1 MKQSNDSRTTQ
12 LSYTKLSLVKHFL
25 RGSLHF
31 FILSILS
38 SFAVTLLEMV
48 IPQIIR
54 ASVDSVIGSEP
65 FSFPAI
71 VTQQIDALG
80 GAPFFREHFGYIALI
95 VILIAAL
102 AAVFKYFN
110 NLYNTKGSERLMQ
123 TMRDQLFAHVQ
134 KLPFAW
140 HMKNQTGD
148 IIQRCT
154 SDVERV
160 KIFVAEQLTSII
172 RIVILMVL
180 SLTFMF
186 SMDGR
191 LTTIAVCS
199 IPIIIGYSAFFHSR
213 IGHHFQECDEN
224 EGILSTIAQEN
235 LTGVRVV
242 RAFGRE
248 KFEKDRFEKQ
258 NTYYA
263 NLWVNLMKLMSYF
276 WGAGDLISGLQVM
289 LLLVLGSV
297 YCVQGTLSTGE
308 FIAFLSY
315 NSMLIWPVRHLG
327 RVISEMS
334 KAGVSID
341 RILYIMN
348 SPLEQDKP
356 DAVTPDMRGDIVFD
370 HVTFGYEEGTPIVED
385 INFTIPKGTT
395 FGILGSTGSG
405 KTTLVH
411 LLNRLYDLPEDG
423 GQITIGGVN
432 IADMKA
438 QWVRENIGMVLQE
451 PFLFS
456 RTIAENIGITE
467 DNMPMEEIR
476 HAAQIACVDDA
487 ITEFTKGYDT
497 IVGER
502 GVTLS
507 GGQKQR
513 TAIARMLTQKA
524 PIMVFD
530 DSLSAVDSET
540 DAKIRQA
547 LRQNLGDSTVIL
559 ISHRVTTLMQA
570 ETIMVLDK
578 GHIAEI
584 GSHEELMAKNGIYRK
599 IYDLQFSLD
608 ETENEEVSETPNG
621 VSGEVADAT
630 SGISPMSSTTL

>member
-1 MKQSNDSRTTQ
+1 MKNSNDQR
-12 LSYTKLSLVKHFL
+12 YTKLSLVKHFL
-25 RGSLHF
+25 HGSLHF

-54 ASVDSVIGSEP
+54 ASVDSVIGTKP

-71 VTQQIDALG
+71 VTRRIDALG
-80 GAPFFREHFGYIALI
+80 GAPFFRENFLYIAL
-95 VILIAAL
+95 VIIIIAAT
-102 AAVFKYFN
+102 AAVFKYCTN
-110 NLYNTKGSERLMQ
+110 ICNSKGSEKLMQ

-172 RIVILMVL
+172 RIVILMTL

-186 SMDGR
+186 AMDGR

-199 IPIIIGYSAFFHSR
+199 IPIIIAYSAFFHSR
-213 IGHHFQECDEN
+213 IGRRFQECDEN
-224 EGILSTIAQEN
+224 EGVLSTIAQEN

-263 NLWVNLMKLMSYF
+263 NLWVTLMKLMSAF

-289 LLLVLGSV
+289 LILVLGCV

-315 NSMLIWPVRHLG
+315 NSMLIWPVRQLG

-341 RILYIMN
+341 RIMYIMN
-348 SPLEQDKP
+348 SSLEEDKP
-356 DAVTPDMRGDIVFD
+356 GAVTPDMHGDIVFD
-370 HVTFGYEEGTPIVED
+370 HVTFGYDEGAAILED
-385 INFTIPKGTT
+385 INFTIPQGTT

-405 KTTLVH
+405 KSTLVH
-411 LLNRLYDLPEDG
+411 LLNRLYDLPAESG
-423 GQITIGGVN
+423 KITIGGVD

-456 RTIAENIGITE
+456 RTISENIGITE

-476 HAAQIACVDDA
+476 HAARIACVDDA
-487 ITEFTKGYDT
+487 ITEFAKGYDT

-547 LRQNLGDSTVIL
+547 LRKNLGDSTVIL

-570 ETIMVLDK
+570 EKIMVLDQ
-578 GHIAEI
+578 GRIAEM
-584 GSHEELMAKNGIYRK
+584 GSHDELMAKNGIYRK

-608 ETENEEVSETPNG
+608 ESEKPNALETPGG
-621 VSGEVADAT
+621 VSGEVAGAT
-630 SGISPMSSTTL
+630 TETTTANPASL